1 MRKNINPKTLKGQDK
16 LNRMLDLMGRMNTL
30 NESTSLSE
38 LELIKKGPNG
48 ITYGIIR
55 ENHDYFIKTS
65 NKTSGTLMAEDFKY
79 VGGLQ
84 NKYDERYKSYAEA
97 LKHLNIKFD
106 MLNESYGIDNN
117 TNLFESDGVAFG
129 GGVGFGF
136 VMEEDNEEEEKE
148 IISDSDDDLEEQKK
162 VIKVDA
168 PKAETPAIPET
179 PVEDEVEDEVE
190 IDDSG
195 DAADVDFGD
204 EETDEEEVDVDL
216 DTEEGDDNTKK
227 IQKYTGKIGQ
237 MLRDMDEADL
247 DLEKYVINSVI
258 SAMHLDE
265 MDEEDKEDIIA
276 KLEGEEEEG
285 DEFDM
290 EGSDEEVDMDLD
302 AEEETTEETPEE
314 GGEELSE
321 DDDKMD
327 KKEVVN
333 ITEKQ
338 MDMLHEKGICEC
350 GDKCLVY
357 RESDVKD
364 SVLLDKIAE
373 TKKDCVFISKEQME
387 ELHDPKKRKCDC
399 GDVTLKYKEGKK
411 EKNEG
416 RVFSKKQLM
425 ESFLRRETKK
435 SLKKVLRERR
445 ELCQE
450 CGTRM
455 VEGMCMECSMNEH
468 HMGDKATYT
477 DFPKYRTKDYQ
488 IMGEEDRVEEGNE
501 FAYKLK
507 LAREKGDKT
516 FKVGGKTYDV
526 KEAQRRGRGKRRMM
540 DEEEM
545 DVMDAIATGQ
555 GYLDATGDLD
565 RDFDGIPNRLDMD
578 NNDDGEL
585 DFVMGRKDRYRSI
598 GDDNEDFIEL
608 DIDFLR
614 NSSPGTKEK
623 DAPTINPTT
632 NPDEDNK
639 WRKIRRPLK
648 DPRPKAIKDKLKNK
662 PPKPSFRRR
671 GMF

>member
-1 MRKNINPKTLKGQDK
+1 MRKNINPKSLKGQDK
-16 LNRMLDLMGRMNTL
+16 LNRMLNLMDRMNTL
-30 NESTSLSE
+30 TESKSFSE

-48 ITYGIIR
+48 VVYGIIR

-65 NKTSGTLMAEDFKY
+65 NKTSGQFLAEDFNY
-79 VGGLQ
+79 IGGLQ

-97 LKHLNIKFD
+97 IKHLNMKFD
-106 MLNESYGIDNN
+106 MLNESYGIDSN
-117 TNLFESDGVAFG
+117 TNIFESDGVAFG

-136 VMEEDNEEEEKE
+136 VMEEDEDEVEEGKE
-148 IISDSDDDLEEQKK
+148 QIISDSDDDLEEQKK
-162 VIKVDA
+162 VLKVDA
-168 PKAETPAIPET
+168 PKAEV
-179 PVEDEVEDEVE
+179 PVEDEVEDEV
-190 IDDSG
+190 DVDMGG
-195 DAADVDFGD
+195 DIADVEFDEEETEEGGDEFGD
-204 EETDEEEVDVDL
+204 EGMED
-216 DTEEGDDNTKK
+216 EEGDEDGDTKK

-247 DLEKYVINSVI
+247 DLEKYVINSII

-276 KLEGEEEEG
+276 KLEGEDDEEGG

-290 EGSDEEVDMDLD
+290 EGGDEEVDMDLD

-373 TKKDCVFISKEQME
+373 TKKDCVFISKKQME
-387 ELHDPKKRKCDC
+387 MLHEKGKCDC

-445 ELCQE
+445 ELCEQ
-450 CGTRM
+450 CGSRLT
-455 VEGMCMECSMNEH
+455 EGMCMECDMNEH
-468 HMGDKATYT
+468 HMGSKATY
-477 DFPKYRTKDYQ
+477 
-488 IMGEEDRVEEGNE
+488 DR
-501 FAYKLK
+501 YPH
-507 LAREKGDKT
+507 
-516 FKVGGKTYDV
+516 YD
-526 KEAQRRGRGKRRMM
+526 KEAYIMDEEEVMNEKLVGKQHKLDKNKNGKIDAEDFRMLRKGRKDRRRNI

-585 DFVMGRKDRYRSI
+585 DFSMNNR
-598 GDDNEDFIEL
+598 GDDFIEL

-614 NSSPGTKEK
+614 NDSPGTKEK
-623 DAPTINPTT
+623 ERTTTTPTT
-632 NPDEDNK
+632 RPGKGDK
-639 WRKIRRPLK
+639 WRTIKRPK
-648 DPRPKAIKDKLKNK
+648 VDPRPKAGMDR
-662 PPKPSFRRR
+662 PKPSYRRR
-671 GMF
+671 GMFR